1 MRIILRA
8 KILEYKLINSLNS
21 SESCY
26 EEVPVNFDEDILKQK
41 KSFQD
46 FLSNL
51 DNLEFKLP
59 SREFKNYLNEKW
71 SDSLSNIRKNV
82 QKGAYSSIEEVQLR
96 LAALIFNMNIN
107 LSPDDTED
115 RSKLLEA
122 FNYVYQIM

>member
-1 MRIILRA
+1 M
-8 KILEYKLINSLNS
+8 INSLNS

-41 KSFQD
+41 KCFEEL
-46 FLSNL
+46 LSNL
-51 DNLEFKLP
+51 DNLESKLP
-59 SREFKNYLNEKW
+59 SREFKNYLKEKW
-71 SDSLSNIRKNV
+71 SYSLTNIREKV

-96 LAALIFNMNIN
+96 LAALLFNMNIN

-122 FNYVYQIM
+122 FNSVYQIM